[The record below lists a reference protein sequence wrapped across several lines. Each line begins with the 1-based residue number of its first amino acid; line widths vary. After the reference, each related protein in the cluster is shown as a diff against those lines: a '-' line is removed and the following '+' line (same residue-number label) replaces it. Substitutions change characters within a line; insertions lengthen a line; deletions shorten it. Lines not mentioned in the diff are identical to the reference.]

1 LGLDRLR
8 VNLQRHRRI
17 ALDSSIFIYQL
28 EANPKYM
35 DLSDVVFSWLGK
47 PTARAVTAAITMTE
61 ILVPAYRNLN
71 QKLLD
76 NFYGLLS
83 TYPNL
88 EWIPIGLEVA
98 DIAAR
103 VRAQHSLRTPD
114 ALHAAVALHTQATAF
129 ITNNAVFRRVQ
140 GFASLVLDDFI

>member
-1 LGLDRLR
+1 MGLDRFR
-8 VNLQRHRRI
+8 TIFSHHHVI

-28 EANPKYM
+28 EASPRYVN
-35 DLSDVVFSWLGK
+35 LSDIVFSWLGE

-61 ILVPAYRNLN
+61 ILVPPYRNFD
-71 QKLLD
+71 QKLID

-88 EWIPIGLEVA
+88 KWISIDLAVA

-103 VRAQHSLRTPD
+103 VRAQHNLRTPD
-114 ALHAAVALHTQATAF
+114 ALQAATALHAHATAF
-129 ITNNAVFRRVQ
+129 ITNDPVFRRVK
-140 GFASLVLDDFI
+140 GFAPIVLDDFL